1 MPTQTISF
9 GAAQNQVLT
18 VKLFT
23 PGSDTVVATAAATAA
38 VNAAGEYTANFN
50 DLTAGLYLLCAYNAA
65 GTRVARWY
73 VRTVASNGTYL
84 AFENPDAGAVTAERM
99 GFLDRVVLATNAN
112 QREVA
117 IAGGHMPSV
126 VHEIQ
131 PDVISDT
138 SISAAAVT
146 KLQQNLSTAADQLA
160 IKVVTDRINTGLVQD
175 GGVYQFTANMLELS
189 PTGGGG
195 GSATVEN
202 QQAILTHLTQMKG
215 AGWSTGDNLAAI
227 TDLVAAGIGSA
238 LASLGFTTGTITGF
252 PSTLRVRDSYTLEV
266 NRAISVYVRDSQGT
280 PITQVGTKTFAD
292 ADFKPS
298 CVITQD
304 GQSGR
309 VEAVVTWIPPAAGAE
324 GYLRIEIPANKS
336 AYARAGVASVQVVL
350 QWTGVTF
357 TLATQSVTWL
367 PAV

>member
-23 PGSDTVVATAAATAA
+23 PGSDTVVATASATAA
-38 VNAAGEYTANFN
+38 VNAAGEYTAIFS

-65 GTRVARWY
+65 GTRVARWF
-73 VRTVASNGTYL
+73 VRTVASNGTYI
-84 AFENPDAGAVTAERM
+84 AFENPDAGSVTADRM

-112 QREVA
+112 QREVS
-117 IAGGHMPSV
+117 ITGGHVPSV

-131 PDVISDT
+131 QDVISDT

-146 KLQQNLSTAADQLA
+146 KLQQNLATAADQLA
-160 IKVVTDRINTGLVQD
+160 VKSVTDKVNTGLVQD

-227 TDLVAAGIGSA
+227 ADLVAAGIGSA

-309 VEAVVTWIPPAAGAE
+309 VEAVVTWVPPAAGVE
-324 GYLRIEIPANKS
+324 GYLRIEIPSNKS